1 MHGSTVFLIALVTSI
16 ATSAGTVYV
25 IEHYGILPSREKPAE
40 AAVVP
45 ALNGLTE
52 IDARANAQRAH
63 LALLVASREPN
74 AEAKPGT
81 VIRQSVAPGQ
91 AVARDTSVNVVLAEE
106 VPKVPGITGLTLADA
121 TSKVEQLGYS
131 IQMAGTLPDGTVAAG
146 LVLDQSPKADMA
158 QSKGSTVVVHLSS
171 GPGDVAMP
179 KVVGIGVDQ
188 AKKDLEKLGVKPVIR
203 WVAMAET
210 PTYVVLNQK
219 PAPGDK
225 VKAGAEVQLTAC
237 R

>member
-1 MHGSTVFLIALVTSI
+1 MHGATVVLVAVVTSI
-16 ATSAGTVYV
+16 AASAGTVYLN
-25 IEHYGILPSREKPAE
+25 ERYGILPSREKPAE

-52 IDARANAQRAH
+52 TDARANAQRAH
-63 LALLVASREPN
+63 LALLVASHETN

-91 AVARDTSVNVVLAEE
+91 VVARDTSVNVVLADE
-106 VPKVPGITGLTLADA
+106 VPKVPGITGLTLAEA
-121 TSKVEQLGYS
+121 TSKLEQHGYA
-131 IQMAGTLPDGTVAAG
+131 IQMAGTVPDGTVAAG
-146 LVLDQSPKADMA
+146 LVLDQSPKAEMA
-158 QSKGSTVVVHLSS
+158 QTKGSAVVVHLSA
-171 GPGDVAMP
+171 GPADVAMP
-179 KVVGIGVDQ
+179 KVVGVGVNQ
-188 AKKDLEKLGVKPVIR
+188 AKTDLEKLGVKPVIR
-203 WVAMAET
+203 WVALAET